1 MSGWGVKVKPFG
13 CSFLATLTPQPL
25 IAQPESGDAEERLR
39 QGSNK
44 RARDSKSQYFLPK
57 EYN

>member
-1 MSGWGVKVKPFG
+1 MSSWDIKVTPCG

-25 IAQPESGDAEERLR
+25 IAQPESSDAEERLR

-44 RARDSKSQYFLPK
+44 RAVHDNLFH
-57 EYN
+57 